1 MMIVSRK
8 ILKQYVVQM
17 EEHIK
22 IHVIWKML
30 VFNVLIGVNVLIVNL
45 VPVNTNLYVLMMV
58 KLMLT
63 LVGLTA
69 KEF

>member
-1 MMIVSRK
+1 MMIVSRM

-63 LVGLTA
+63 LVGLIA

>member
-1 MMIVSRK
+1 MMIVSRM